1 MDITEAQAGIEELWA
16 RRGELSPADEDAKAV
31 VHHVINLL
39 DAGQVRVAEAAVD
52 GEAAGDGIAVH
63 EWLKYAILLLFRL
76 SAMETTELGPFE
88 FADKIPL
95 KSNYQQ
101 QGVRVVPGASARWG
115 SYQAPGVVMMPSYV
129 NIGAYVG
136 ENTMVDTWATVGSCA
151 QIGSNVH
158 LSGGVGIGGVLE
170 PPQAVP
176 VMVGDDCLIGSR
188 CIVADGA
195 RVGDGVVLGAGCIL
209 TSSIPVID
217 TETGEEL
224 SRGVVPSWCVAVS
237 GSRPRQFAGGEFGLP
252 AVLVIK
258 RIPEGERHDK
268 SALNDILRD
277 HGVAT

>member
-1 MDITEAQAGIEELWA
+1 MDIEMDITEAQAGIEELWA
-16 RRGELSPADEDAKAV
+16 RRSELSPADEDAKAV
-31 VHHVINLL
+31 VHHVVNLL
-39 DAGQVRVAEAAVD
+39 DAGQVRVAEAA
-52 GEAAGDGIAVH
+52 GDDVVVH
-63 EWLKYAILLLFRL
+63 EWLKCAILLLFRL

-176 VMVGDDCLIGSR
+176 VIVGDDCLIGSR

-268 SALNDILRD
+268 SALNDVLRD